1 MVRSVD
7 GQLMN
12 TTARLCGVFAFL
24 SVAAI
29 ATLPAQD
36 AQKKFT
42 ITPEVQ
48 KQLDDWKNQAKTWA
62 ADKAV
67 VETVTAQND
76 KGPIAGMDEKKWKS
90 LKRRSPEIEV
100 FQKNPAAQA
109 MATAA
114 TATNGLVSE
123 MFLSAAKG
131 EKVAFLEK
139 TSGYIHAGKAKFD
152 VPFGKLTP
160 WQGEPEF
167 DESTQTFAI
176 QLAVP
181 VLDPKDAKKA
191 IGVLVV
197 GINLTEL
204 AKPPAPA
211 K

>member
-1 MVRSVD
+1 MITVPR
-7 GQLMN
+7 
-12 TTARLCGVFAFL
+12 ACGVLAFL
-24 SVAAI
+24 GAVGLVS
-29 ATLPAQD
+29 LPAQEP
-36 AQKKFT
+36 QKKFT
-42 ITPEVQ
+42 ITAEVQ
-48 KQLDDWKNQAKTWA
+48 QQIDAWKTQAKTWA
-62 ADKAV
+62 ADKTI
-67 VETVTAQND
+67 VECVTAQNG
-76 KGPIAGMDEKKWKS
+76 KGPIDGMDEKKWKT
-90 LKRRSPEIEV
+90 LKRRSPEIEA

-109 MATAA
+109 MAKAA
-114 TATNGLVSE
+114 STTNGLVSE

-131 EKVAFLEK
+131 EKAAFLEK
-139 TSGYIHAGKAKFD
+139 TSSYIHAGKAKFD
-152 VPFGKLTP
+152 VPFAKLAA

-191 IGVLVV
+191 VGVLVV

>member
-1 MVRSVD
+1 
-7 GQLMN
+7 MN
-12 TTARLCGVFAFL
+12 TMPRVCGVLGFL
-24 SVAAI
+24 GALALAS
-29 ATLPAQD
+29 LPAQEP
-36 AQKKFT
+36 QKKFT

-48 KQLDDWKNQAKTWA
+48 KQLDVWKSETTRWA

-67 VETVTAQND
+67 VEGVVAQNA
-76 KGPIAGMDEKKWKS
+76 KGPIAGMDDKKWKS
-90 LKRRSPEIEV
+90 LKRRSAEIEA
-100 FQKNPAAQA
+100 FQKNAAAQVLV
-109 MATAA
+109 AA
-114 TATNGLVSE
+114 AAKTNGLISE
-123 MFLSAAKG
+123 AFLSAAKG

-139 TSGYIHAGKAKFD
+139 TSSYMHAGKAKFD
-152 VPFGKLTP
+152 VPFGKLTA

-167 DESTQTFAI
+167 DESTQTFAVQI
-176 QLAVP
+176 AVP